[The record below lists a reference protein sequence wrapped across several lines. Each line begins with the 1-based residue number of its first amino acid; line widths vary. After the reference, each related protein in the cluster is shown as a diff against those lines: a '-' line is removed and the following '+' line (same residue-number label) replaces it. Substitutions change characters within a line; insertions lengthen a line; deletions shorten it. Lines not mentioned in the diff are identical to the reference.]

1 MTWHAGIERV
11 DGVSARARAIPHHP
25 SGRAC
30 AKLNAHAH
38 KPYGAVQQD
47 RRAHTALSSALS
59 TIALMPVR

>member
-38 KPYGAVQQD
+38 KLYGAVQQE
-47 RRAHTALSSALS
+47 S
-59 TIALMPVR
+59 